1 MRLISSECFSWI
13 CDRDILGGKCA
24 LICFCA
30 NRRINEFAPE
40 FRCLFKRKSEWL
52 EFGARNRDEHKFWS
66 KCRRIIGQSYDL
78 NRTQSAW
85 EIVRQVILFSF
96 TITAINLQFV
106 FVILLHCILRSVNN
120 IPTHNHF
127 AKHIENLSVSVVN
140 LQSNSCFRRAPDRL
154 SRQCTNSIILV
165 DKLCG

>member
-1 MRLISSECFSWI
+1 MREKKRFDLMRLISSECFSWI

-40 FRCLFKRKSEWL
+40 FRCLFKRKPEWL

-106 FVILLHCILRSVNN
+106 FVILLHCILRSVKN
-120 IPTHNHF
+120 IPTQSFCKAYREFVGVGCQF
-127 AKHIENLSVSVVN
+127 AKFAVVSDGRPIACLDN
-140 LQSNSCFRRAPDRL
+140 AQIR
-154 SRQCTNSIILV
+154 
-165 DKLCG
+165 